1 MKAISIQQPWA
12 SLIVRNIKPIENRTW
27 KCPEKY
33 IGKRVFVHASSAETR
48 SLQSLLTVNQ
58 IQAVHESFPFDHEIP
73 LLTEPRGAIIG
84 SIVIA
89 GCVVNHPSIWAE
101 KTPLY
106 NDFCKGCHCP
116 NYIEW
121 DYMGKHISCKE
132 QGESDNIESLAYGC
146 KFKKQAPKPIY
157 NWVLESPTL
166 YEEPIPVKGNLSFWD
181 YEEIKE
187 VKIECP
193 ECGTI
198 QPALIDRSK
207 FWDSFV
213 HECRNCSYMI
223 TESDW
228 EEVE

>member
-1 MKAISIQQPWA
+1 MKAISIKQPWA
-12 SLIVRNIKPIENRTW
+12 SLIVHGIKPIENRTW

-33 IGKRVFVHASSAETR
+33 IGKRVLVHASIKSANFWDYPKEIR
-48 SLQSLLTVNQ
+48 SIVDNFLTKISKSGTDWSNY
-58 IQAVHESFPFDHEIP
+58 PN
-73 LLTEPRGAIIG
+73 GAIIG
-84 SIVIA
+84 SAVIKD
-89 GCVVNHPSIWAE
+89 CVVNHPSIWAE

-121 DYMGKHISCKE
+121 DYMGKHISCKK

-166 YEEPIPVKGNLSFWD
+166 YEEPIPAKGNLSFWE

-193 ECGTI
+193 ECGMI
-198 QPALIDRSK
+198 QPALIDRSGP
-207 FWDSFV
+207 WDSFV

-228 EEVE
+228 EEE

>member
-1 MKAISIQQPWA
+1 MKAISIKQPWA
-12 SLIVRNIKPIENRTW
+12 SLIVHGIKPIENRTW

-33 IGKRVFVHASSAETR
+33 IGQRVLIHASKTPHFKIN
-48 SLQSLLTVNQ
+48 LTDEQMKAAFELIAKKSCV
-58 IQAVHESFPFDHEIP
+58 ESWDF
-73 LLTEPRGAIIG
+73 GAIIG
-84 SIVIA
+84 SVVIKE
-89 GCVVNHPSIWAE
+89 CVVNHPSIWAE
-101 KTPLY
+101 KSELGQ
-106 NDFCKGCHCP
+106 D
-116 NYIEW
+116 EW
-121 DYMGKHISCKE
+121 T
-132 QGESDNIESLAYGC
+132 GEWL
-146 KFKKQAPKPIY
+146 KPIY

-166 YEEPIPVKGNLSFWD
+166 YEEPIPAKGNLSFWE

-193 ECGTI
+193 ECGMI